1 MFKRSKTKPT
11 QRNRGL
17 PEDDI
22 ADERSPAAETAG
34 TGTDA
39 DLTTD
44 SESPIL
50 AVKKFKDRTKKSQ
63 PKSRLSFGA
72 EEDDETSGGE
82 VFKLK
87 KSKLSRNLTLN
98 NLDQATI
105 SPIRNGPTYDA
116 AYLQELKKSTPSS
129 RAPPQTSVDP
139 YDADM
144 SMSTDVTMD
153 LGDVSML
160 DVVDITGESDTLI
173 HTESA
178 IKNAKERRERL
189 RKSGVSPSE
198 DYISLSV
205 TRKADDQGPH
215 PESRLVREEDELGEG
230 DDEYAEYTS
239 AQERIALGKKSRK
252 VEVTKRREMMQELI
266 TEAADEDEESVEW
279 EHEQLRRGGHLKP
292 DTSKGK
298 IKQTYIP
305 APSKFEFF
313 GWVVP
318 SLIAFSVPPIAPIP
332 TLNSALTRLT
342 QQLAQLTT
350 SHASNTASL
359 NTVAQ
364 ERDQLDIREKEL
376 RALVSNAED
385 KRAWFSSFSEWVE
398 SVAAFLDEKYP
409 LLEKLESEHISLL
422 QERFDIITKRRLQDV
437 EDDLSTF
444 LGPLPSTQED
454 TTPELDEF
462 GREIRRSDPAIARRE
477 RQERRSIR
485 YQRYQDFKAKASDEG
500 YWTDSDLPPPD
511 EAAYQDALASI
522 ATRTHDVLAD
532 VKSKEFL
539 DPAKGRWGTWRSQY
553 EETYV
558 AAFGGLGVVSAW
570 EFWARLESVGWDCI
584 QAWFITFWSHDSK
597 SLDSFR
603 WYHGLYEFCRPGNPN
618 MEGRELG
625 PEGDLVSSMVSTAI
639 IPRLSK
645 IIETGA
651 LDVYSS
657 SHVRRAVDLS
667 EELQASVSEVDQGHL
682 KLQIFYKAV
691 IACFTK
697 AVSENE
703 ALLAKFN
710 SAGHGSASTF
720 NPEAIPARKRYLAR
734 QLKLISNLTRWRK
747 STGELFG
754 VGQLIT
760 KVVDGCM
767 DVADSGWD
775 VGGEEALKK
784 IIPMLPKD
792 LQMVGLK
799 SRLGIA

>member
-11 QRNRGL
+11 QRNRSL

-22 ADERSPAAETAG
+22 AEPTTETAG
-34 TGTDA
+34 IGTDV

-44 SESPIL
+44 LESPLL

-63 PKSRLSFGA
+63 PKSRLSFSA

-87 KSKLSRNLTLN
+87 KSKLSRNLTLSKHSTN
-98 NLDQATI
+98 FPDNLDQATI
-105 SPIRNGPTYDA
+105 SPNRNGPTYDA

-189 RKSGVSPSE
+189 RKSRVSPSE

-266 TEAADEDEESVEW
+266 TEAAGEDEESVEW
-279 EHEQLRRGGHLKP
+279 EHEQLRRGGHLKL
-292 DTSKGK
+292 DTSTSKGK

-305 APSKFEFF
+305 AP
-313 GWVVP
+313 
-318 SLIAFSVPPIAPIP
+318 IPPVAPIP
-332 TLNSALTRLT
+332 TLNSALARLT
-342 QQLAQLTT
+342 HQLAQLTT

-359 NTVAQ
+359 NNVAQ
-364 ERDQLDIREKEL
+364 ERDHLDIREKEL

-422 QERFDIITKRRLQDV
+422 QERLDIITKRRLQDV

-444 LGPLPSTQED
+444 LGPLPLTQED

-462 GREIRRSDPAIARRE
+462 GREIRRPDPAIARRE

-485 YQRYQDFKAKASDEG
+485 YQRYQDFNAKASDEG
-500 YWTDSDLPPPD
+500 YWTDSDLPSSD

-584 QAWFITFWSHDSK
+584 QAWFIIIFWRHDSK

-603 WYHGLYEFCRPGNPN
+603 WYHGLYKFCRPGDPN

-645 IIETGA
+645 IIENGA

-667 EELQASVSEVDQGHL
+667 EELEASVSEVDQGHL

-710 SAGHGSASTF
+710 SAGHGTASTF

-760 KVVDGCM
+760 RVVDGCM

-784 IIPMLPKD
+784 IVPMLPKD
-792 LQMVGLK
+792 LQVVGLK

>member
-17 PEDDI
+17 PGDDI
-22 ADERSPAAETAG
+22 ADERSPAAETAE

-44 SESPIL
+44 SEAPLS
-50 AVKKFKDRTKKSQ
+50 VKKFKDRTKKSQ

-87 KSKLSRNLTLN
+87 KSKLSRNLTLSKHSTN
-98 NLDQATI
+98 FPDNLDQATI
-105 SPIRNGPTYDA
+105 SPSRNGPTYDA

-144 SMSTDVTMD
+144 SMSTDVAMD

-178 IKNAKERRERL
+178 IKTAKERRERL

-292 DTSKGK
+292 DTSTSKGK

-305 APSKFEFF
+305 APSKFD
-313 GWVVP
+313 
-318 SLIAFSVPPIAPIP
+318 LIAFLVPPVAPIP

-342 QQLAQLTT
+342 QQLSQLTT

-359 NTVAQ
+359 NTIAQ
-364 ERDQLDIREKEL
+364 EREQLDIREKEL

-422 QERFDIITKRRLQDV
+422 QERLDIITKRRLQDV

-444 LGPLPSTQED
+444 FGPLPSTPED
-454 TTPELDEF
+454 TTLELDEF
-462 GREIRRSDPAIARRE
+462 GREIRRPDPSIAHRE
-477 RQERRSIR
+477 RQERRRIR

-584 QAWFITFWSHDSK
+584 QDSK

-603 WYHGLYEFCRPGNPN
+603 WYHGLYEFCRPGDPN

-667 EELQASVSEVDQGHL
+667 EELEASVSE
-682 KLQIFYKAV
+682 IFHKAV

-754 VGQLIT
+754 IGQLIT
-760 KVVDGCM
+760 RVVDGCM

-784 IIPMLPKD
+784 IVPMLPKD
-792 LQMVGLK
+792 LQMAGLN